1 MTGQLS
7 GTLDGRPVEL
17 FANGGRLELRFGKFA
32 SAWRLRNVELTVIL
46 PVLRLLRHS
55 QIAVS
60 ATVGRISVDILPR
73 PNFAL
78 RFLAPQMYR
87 VLSEGDL

>member
-17 FANGGRLELRFGKFA
+17 FANGSRLELRVSNYA
-32 SAWRLRNVELTVIL
+32 SAWRLSTVELTALI

-78 RFLAPQMYR
+78 RFLSPLMYR